1 MKVVS
6 LDSVSTN
13 GYPEDYHVH
22 TLFSKRRSWLGGSAH
37 SVRLEVQARGGHCVQ
52 ACLFRSHT
60 GNGRYQ
66 VCYNH
71 LLLNSHTPMRI
82 LVIEDET
89 KVGCFIKRALEEE
102 SYAVDLCEDGAK
114 GLEMALTT
122 NYDSIIVD
130 LMLPSLSGL
139 EIVKGIRRERIQT
152 PILILTAQSQV
163 DQRVKGLDAGADD
176 YLTKPFAIDEL
187 LARVRALLRRGAT
200 DSPGILQID
209 DLVLNPAT
217 REVTRGG
224 QRIELTLKE
233 YALLEYLMRHSGRV
247 LTRPMISEHVWNQD
261 FDTFTNVIDVYV
273 NYLRNKVDRGR
284 AKKLIHTI
292 RGSGYMLKAD

>member
-1 MKVVS
+1 
-6 LDSVSTN
+6 
-13 GYPEDYHVH
+13 
-22 TLFSKRRSWLGGSAH
+22 
-37 SVRLEVQARGGHCVQ
+37 
-52 ACLFRSHT
+52 
-60 GNGRYQ
+60 
-66 VCYNH
+66 
-71 LLLNSHTPMRI
+71 MRV
-82 LVIEDET
+82 LVLEDET

-102 SYAVDLCEDGAK
+102 SYAVDLCEDGTK
-114 GLEMALTT
+114 GLEMALATD
-122 NYDSIIVD
+122 YDLLVVD
-130 LMLPSLSGL
+130 VMLPGMSGL
-139 EIVKGIRRERIQT
+139 DVLKNLRRERIQT
-152 PILILTAQSQV
+152 PVLILSAQSQI

-200 DSPGILQID
+200 ESSGVLQVD
-209 DLVLNPAT
+209 DLMLNPAT

-233 YALLEYLMRHSGRV
+233 YALLEYLMRHTGRV

-273 NYLRNKVDRGR
+273 NYLRNKIDRGR
-284 AKKLIHTI
+284 TKKLIHTI

>member
-1 MKVVS
+1 
-6 LDSVSTN
+6 
-13 GYPEDYHVH
+13 
-22 TLFSKRRSWLGGSAH
+22 
-37 SVRLEVQARGGHCVQ
+37 
-52 ACLFRSHT
+52 
-60 GNGRYQ
+60 
-66 VCYNH
+66 
-71 LLLNSHTPMRI
+71 MRI
-82 LVIEDET
+82 LVIEDEN
-89 KVGCFIKRALEEE
+89 KVGCFIKSALEEE

-139 EIVKGIRRERIQT
+139 DIVKGIRRERIQT

-217 REVTRGG
+217 REVTRG
-224 QRIELTLKE
+224 
-233 YALLEYLMRHSGRV
+233 
-247 LTRPMISEHVWNQD
+247 
-261 FDTFTNVIDVYV
+261 
-273 NYLRNKVDRGR
+273 
-284 AKKLIHTI
+284 
-292 RGSGYMLKAD
+292 

>member
-1 MKVVS
+1 
-6 LDSVSTN
+6 
-13 GYPEDYHVH
+13 
-22 TLFSKRRSWLGGSAH
+22 
-37 SVRLEVQARGGHCVQ
+37 
-52 ACLFRSHT
+52 
-60 GNGRYQ
+60 
-66 VCYNH
+66 
-71 LLLNSHTPMRI
+71 MRV

-89 KVGCFIKRALEEE
+89 KVGSFIQRALEEE

-114 GLEMALTT
+114 GLEMALAI
-122 NYDSIIVD
+122 NYDLLVVD
-130 LMLPSLSGL
+130 VMLPSMSGL
-139 EIVKGIRRERIQT
+139 DVLKNIRRERIRT
-152 PILILTAQSQV
+152 PVLILSAQSQI

-187 LARVRALLRRGAT
+187 LARVRALLRRGASE
-200 DSPGILQID
+200 SPGILQVE

-217 REVTRGG
+217 RDVTRGG
-224 QRIELTLKE
+224 QRIDLTLKE

-273 NYLRNKVDRGR
+273 NYLRNKIDRGR
-284 AKKLIHTI
+284 TKKLIHTI